1 MKIPFLDLQSL
12 NAKYEDDLERIV
24 VRVMRS
30 GRYIL
35 GDEVRLFESD
45 FSLFCNAKHCIG
57 VGNGLDAIKLILRA
71 YKELNFISDG
81 DEVIVPANTYIAT
94 ILGISECNLTPIL
107 IEPDIC
113 TYNID
118 TNLIEKKITSRTKA
132 ILTVHLYGNLSDI
145 KRLRHIAS
153 KYNLILIDDA
163 AQAHGSVYKGQPVG
177 SLCDAT
183 AFSFYPTKNLGAL
196 GDGGA
201 VTTNDDRLSAVVRTL
216 ANYGS
221 DAKYKN
227 VYKGYNSRLDEIQAA
242 ILRYKLQYLRDEIN
256 TRQEIA
262 MFYSRNIN
270 NERLILPFVNDIKQH
285 SFHLFTVRSDKRSA
299 LQKYLY
305 QHGIESQIHYPI
317 APHKQL
323 AYSEWNQ
330 QSYPVTEKI
339 HDEILSIPNRINLTD
354 SELRW
359 ISDKLSSW
367 N

>member
-1 MKIPFLDLQSL
+1 MKIPFLDLQSI
-12 NAKYEDDLERIV
+12 NEKYGDDLERIV
-24 VRVMRS
+24 VRVIKS
-30 GRYIL
+30 GRYVL
-35 GDEVRLFESD
+35 GDEVRMFEND
-45 FSLFCNAKHCIG
+45 FAAFCKTNHCIG

-71 YKELNFISDG
+71 YKELRLISDG

-94 ILGISECNLTPIL
+94 ILGVSECNLKPVL
-107 IEPDIC
+107 VEPDIF

-118 TNLIEKKITSRTKA
+118 IKEIEKKISARTKA
-132 ILTVHLYGNLSDI
+132 ILTVHLYGKLSDI
-145 KRLRHIAS
+145 HCLRNIAS

-242 ILRYKLQYLRDEIN
+242 ILRYKLQYLRDEISI
-256 TRQEIA
+256 RQEIA
-262 MFYSRNIN
+262 MFYSSNIN
-270 NERLILPFVNDIKQH
+270 NEKLILPFVDDIEQH
-285 SFHLFTVRSDKRSA
+285 SFHLFTIRSDKRSA

-305 QHGIESQIHYPI
+305 RHGIETQIHYPI

-323 AYSEWNQ
+323 AYREWNH
-330 QSYPVTEKI
+330 QSYPITEKI

-359 ISDKLSSW
+359 ICDKLSSW